1 MVSKILT
8 KLEPAPVA
16 YPNGGGLKNMAN
28 GNSKRQKL
36 EREAL
41 LKQHEVEIA
50 KLAEKHAN
58 ENKPKAT
65 AKRSTSGK

>member
-1 MVSKILT
+1 MASKSLT
-8 KLEPAPVA
+8 KLKPAPVA

-28 GNSKRQKL
+28 GNGKRQKL

-41 LKQHEVEIA
+41 AKQHEVELA

-65 AKRSTSGK
+65 VKKKSNG